1 MKRGASIV
9 PFPSKKLKKS
19 QMAVSIVAA
28 IFLVLLYIVIFTF
41 SEQDGNSSGHLSH
54 ELTKWLVEGYEKLIH
69 GSFSEEIRNG
79 WISYWEHPVRKLAHF
94 SEYAVMSVLI
104 FLVLNPFGKKGWKK
118 NLLIVSWVFVSAALD
133 EWHQTFVADRCGTFW
148 DVLLDTCGGAFGL
161 LCCLGIQKLCE
172 KRKKTSRERK

>member
-1 MKRGASIV
+1 
-9 PFPSKKLKKS
+9 
-19 QMAVSIVAA
+19 MAVSIMAA

-94 SEYAVMSVLI
+94 SEYAVMAVLI

-133 EWHQTFVADRCGTFW
+133 EWHQTFV
-148 DVLLDTCGGAFGL
+148 
-161 LCCLGIQKLCE
+161 
-172 KRKKTSRERK
+172 